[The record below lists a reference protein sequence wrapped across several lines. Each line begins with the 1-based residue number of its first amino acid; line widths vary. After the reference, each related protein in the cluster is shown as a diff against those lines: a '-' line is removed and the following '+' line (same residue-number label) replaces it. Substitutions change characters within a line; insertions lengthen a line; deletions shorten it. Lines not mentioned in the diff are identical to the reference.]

1 MAFTKFVEV
10 GRVALIN
17 FGPLAGKLA
26 IIVEIISTNRV
37 LIDGPTTGVKRQEIS
52 LRRVSLTDVTIS
64 IPRGAKTSVVK
75 KVAEEAKISEKF
87 QNTPMGKRF
96 TKTNRR
102 TQLTDFERFKVMIL
116 KRRKRNAT
124 IKALNPKK

>member
-10 GRVALIN
+10 GRIVLIN
-17 FGPLAGKLA
+17 FGSLSGKLA
-26 IIVEIISTNRV
+26 VIVEIISTNRV

-64 IPRGAKTSVVK
+64 IERGAKTSAVK
-75 KVAEEAKISEKF
+75 KAAEESKISEKF
-87 QNTPMGKRF
+87 QNTPMGRRF
-96 TKTNRR
+96 AKTNRR
-102 TQLTDFERFKVMIL
+102 ESLTDFERFKVMIL

>member
-17 FGPLAGKLA
+17 FGPLSGKLA
-26 IIVEIISTNRV
+26 VIVEIISTNRV

-64 IPRGAKTSVVK
+64 IERGAKTSAVK

-87 QNTPMGKRF
+87 KNTPMGKRF

-102 TQLTDFERFKVMIL
+102 NELTDFERFKVMIL